1 MAKLWGV
8 AVAQLM
14 QNKISVLAIWRLLGA
29 IKKYFKLLQMLG
41 WENVESDSMNMLY
54 LMER

>member
-1 MAKLWGV
+1 V